1 MYIYLPE
8 IRSRQ
13 GEVIDYSFKE
23 ELSKSFEDFSEGDT
37 LTLKVEVSYSGG
49 KVLISGSFEASIA
62 MVCSRCL
69 EPFKQ
74 KFRTNFREAF
84 TVVQGPPAGDARHE
98 IALETANMLTISGEY
113 FYLDEYIRQL
123 VILAQDYSPLCKP
136 DCKGICAGCGTDLN
150 YEACRCTESDDPV
163 DLRLLKLKEL
173 RYGS

>member
-8 IRSRQ
+8 IRSRR
-13 GEVIDYSFKE
+13 GDVIDYSFE
-23 ELSKSFEDFSEGDT
+23 EDLSKSFGDFSEGDN
-37 LTLKVEVSYSGG
+37 LTLQVGVSYSGG
-49 KVLISGSFEASIA
+49 KVLISGSFEVSIA
-62 MVCSRCL
+62 MECSRCL

-74 KFRTNFREAF
+74 KFCANFKEAF
-84 TVVQGPPAGDARHE
+84 TVVQGPPVGDTPHE

-113 FYLDEYIRQL
+113 FYLDEYVRQL
-123 VILAQDYSPLCKP
+123 VILAQDYNPLCKP

-150 YEACRCTESDDPV
+150 CSACQCSESDDPV